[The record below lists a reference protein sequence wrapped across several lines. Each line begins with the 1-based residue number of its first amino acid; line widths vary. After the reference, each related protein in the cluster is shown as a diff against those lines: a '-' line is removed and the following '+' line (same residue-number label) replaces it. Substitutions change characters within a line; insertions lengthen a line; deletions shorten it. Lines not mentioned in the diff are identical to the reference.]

1 MAKKTIEE
9 QVEHN
14 SNMLNVIERDIDS
27 IKNNHLAHIQT
38 DMDSLKQTIEK
49 MDTRMW
55 AVLILLVTSVMAGMF
70 GDKLFNLL
78 WSSRFFT

>member
-1 MAKKTIEE
+1 MAEKDIEK
-9 QVEHN
+9 QVEEN
-14 SNMLNVIERDIDS
+14 SMMLKVIERDIEVMKS
-27 IKNNHLAHIQT
+27 NHLHHLQT

-78 WSSRFFT
+78 

>member
-1 MAKKTIEE
+1 MAKKTVQE

-14 SNMLNVIERDIDS
+14 TNMLNVIERDIDS

-38 DMDSLKQTIEK
+38 DMDSLKRTIEK

-78 WSSRFFT
+78 

>member
-1 MAKKTIEE
+1 MAKKDIEQ
-9 QVEHN
+9 QVEDN
-14 SNMLNVIERDIDS
+14 SMMLKVIERDLET
-27 IKNNHLAHIQT
+27 IKSNHLTHIQT
-38 DMDSLKQTIEK
+38 DMDSLKRTVEK

-78 WSSRFFT
+78 

>member
-9 QVEHN
+9 HVDHN
-14 SNMLNVIERDIDS
+14 YNMLNVIERDIDS

-78 WSSRFFT
+78 

>member
-1 MAKKTIEE
+1 MAEKDIEK
-9 QVEHN
+9 QVEEN
-14 SNMLNVIERDIDS
+14 SMMLKVIERDIETMKS
-27 IKNNHLAHIQT
+27 NHLAHIQT
-38 DMDSLKQTIEK
+38 DMDSLKRTIEK

-78 WSSRFFT
+78 

>member
-78 WSSRFFT
+78 